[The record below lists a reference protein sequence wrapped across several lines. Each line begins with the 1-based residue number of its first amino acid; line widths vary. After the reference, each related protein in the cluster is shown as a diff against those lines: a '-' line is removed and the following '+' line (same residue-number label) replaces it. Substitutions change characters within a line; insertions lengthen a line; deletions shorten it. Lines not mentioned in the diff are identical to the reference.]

1 LRFLLLLA
9 GIIKL
14 ALTRKVVRILFC
26 LLIVLAAK
34 VNPGFAQYKIM
45 GTVYD
50 SSRNYPLELVS
61 VMSTSGKGTVTN
73 SAGQYQI
80 EVGEK
85 DSIWFSYLN
94 KPTVKF
100 PVLKILTP
108 FTFDI
113 ALQVN
118 VPELR
123 EVRIK
128 PRNYKE
134 DSARNREEYAKV
146 FNYQKPGLHA
156 VTPSYGQAAGFDLN
170 EIINVFR
177 FRRNRN
183 MVSFQQRLLMQEQ
196 EKFIDHRFSKALV
209 RRLTG
214 LDGNELDSFMIVYRP
229 PYFFVVGT
237 GDYDF
242 QKYIKDSYERFR
254 RGLPPA
260 PILRDDESEEN

>member
-1 LRFLLLLA
+1 MS
-9 GIIKL
+9 
-14 ALTRKVVRILFC
+14 LTRKAFQILIC
-26 LLIVLAAK
+26 TLIVLAGK
-34 VNPGFAQYKIM
+34 VNSGFAQYKIM

-61 VMSTSGKGTVTN
+61 VMTTSGKGTVTN
-73 SAGQYQI
+73 SAGQYTI

-108 FTFDI
+108 FSFDI

-123 EVRIK
+123 EVRVK

-134 DSARNREEYAKV
+134 DSARNREDYARI
-146 FNYQKPGLHA
+146 FNYKKPGLHA
-156 VTPSYGQAAGFDLN
+156 VSPSYGQAAGFDIN
-170 EIINVFR
+170 EIINAFR

-183 MVSFQQRLLMQEQ
+183 LAAFQKRLLIQEQ

-209 RRLTG
+209 RRLTA
-214 LDGNELDSFMIVYRP
+214 LDGNELDSFMTVFRP

-260 PILRDDESEEN
+260 PILREEEVEDN